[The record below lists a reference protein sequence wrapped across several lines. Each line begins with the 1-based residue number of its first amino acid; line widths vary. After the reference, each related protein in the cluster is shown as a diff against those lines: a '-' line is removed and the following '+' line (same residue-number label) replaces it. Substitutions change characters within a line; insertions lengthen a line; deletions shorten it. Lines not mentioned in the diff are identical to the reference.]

1 MKIAITTEE
10 NLGLDSE
17 VCGHF
22 GHCSKFIIVETEN
35 GSVKNVKTVDNAS
48 SDCGGSCMGSNEVLK
63 YGVDA
68 VISGGMGA
76 GAQQKLAAANIKVYG
91 FSGKAKNAVASLLA
105 GTLEGVKSCAGHS
118 HGEGHNCGHHH

>member
-10 NLGLDSE
+10 NLGLDSV

-22 GHCSKFIIVETEN
+22 GHCSKFILVETEN
-35 GSVKNVKTVDNAS
+35 GSVKNVQTVENSA
-48 SDCGGSCMGSNEVLK
+48 SDCGGTCTASHEVLK

-68 VISGGMGA
+68 VISSSMGE
-76 GAQQKLAAANIKVYG
+76 GAQQKLSAANIKVYG

-105 GTLEGVKSCAGHS
+105 GTLESVKACAGYS
-118 HGEGHNCGHHH
+118 HGEGHRGYA